1 LPFRLKEFI
10 PITRKDHAVSTAQ
23 AERAHHWN
31 KTSTYAVQA
40 MSARRAPRGGTRR
53 EEVIEICEAMHDVL
67 AACFSVSGRE
77 LRAQG
82 RARAEIC
89 RVRQIGMY
97 VAHVIAGLSM
107 FEVGCGFQRDRSTV
121 AHACHLVEDLRDD
134 PDFERVILMIER
146 IAEAAFARSGGR

>member
-1 LPFRLKEFI
+1 MM
-10 PITRKDHAVSTAQ
+10 Q
-23 AERAHHWN
+23 AERAVSRNITETTPSRAPNH
-31 KTSTYAVQA
+31 ALVL
-40 MSARRAPRGGTRR
+40 RRAPRGGTRR
-53 EEVIEICEAMHDVL
+53 DEVREICEAMQDIL

-82 RARAEIC
+82 RTRAEIC

-121 AHACHLVEDLRDD
+121 AYACHLVEDLRDD
-134 PDFERVILMIER
+134 PDFERVMLMIER
-146 IAEAAFARSGGR
+146 IAEAAFARGEGR

>member
-1 LPFRLKEFI
+1 MMM
-10 PITRKDHAVSTAQ
+10 Q
-23 AERAHHWN
+23 AERAVSRN
-31 KTSTYAVQA
+31 ITETMPSRAL
-40 MSARRAPRGGTRR
+40 MPRMAPRGGTRR
-53 EEVIEICEAMHDVL
+53 DEVREICEAMQDIL

-82 RARAEIC
+82 RTRAEIC

-107 FEVGCGFQRDRSTV
+107 IEVGCGFQRDRSTV
-121 AHACHLVEDLRDD
+121 AYACHLVEDLRDD

-146 IAEAAFARSGGR
+146 IAEAAFALGEGR

>member
-1 LPFRLKEFI
+1 MMM
-10 PITRKDHAVSTAQ
+10 Q
-23 AERAHHWN
+23 AERAVSRN
-31 KTSTYAVQA
+31 ITETMPSRA
-40 MSARRAPRGGTRR
+40 MMPRMAPRGGTRR
-53 EEVIEICEAMHDVL
+53 DEVREICEAMQDIL

-82 RARAEIC
+82 RTRAEIC

-107 FEVGCGFQRDRSTV
+107 IEVGCGFQRDRSTV
-121 AHACHLVEDLRDD
+121 AYACHLVEDLRDD

-146 IAEAAFARSGGR
+146 IAEAAFARGEGR

>member
-1 LPFRLKEFI
+1 MMM
-10 PITRKDHAVSTAQ
+10 Q
-23 AERAHHWN
+23 AERAVSQN
-31 KTSTYAVQA
+31 ITKTTPGRLLPVR
-40 MSARRAPRGGTRR
+40 MVPRGGPRR
-53 EEVIEICEAMHDVL
+53 DEVREICEAMQDIL

-82 RARAEIC
+82 RTRAEIC

-107 FEVGCGFQRDRSTV
+107 FEVGLGFQRDRSTV

-134 PDFERVILMIER
+134 PDFERAILMIER
-146 IAEAAFARSGGR
+146 IAEAAFARGEER

>member
-1 LPFRLKEFI
+1 ML
-10 PITRKDHAVSTAQ
+10 
-23 AERAHHWN
+23 
-31 KTSTYAVQA
+31 
-40 MSARRAPRGGTRR
+40 MRRAPHGGSRR
-53 EEVIEICEAMHDVL
+53 DEVIEICEAMQDVL

-82 RARAEIC
+82 RARSEIC

-107 FEVGCGFQRDRSTV
+107 LEVGCGFQRDRSTV

-134 PDFERVILMIER
+134 PEFERVIQMIER
-146 IAEAAFARSGGR
+146 IAQAVFARGEGR

>member
-1 LPFRLKEFI
+1 MMI
-10 PITRKDHAVSTAQ
+10 Q
-23 AERAHHWN
+23 AERAAIRN
-31 KTSTYAVQA
+31 ITETTSG
-40 MSARRAPRGGTRR
+40 RALAQRMIPRGGPRR
-53 EEVIEICEAMHDVL
+53 DEVREICEAMQDIL

-82 RARAEIC
+82 RTRAEIC

-107 FEVGCGFQRDRSTV
+107 YEVGLGFQRDRSTV

-134 PDFERVILMIER
+134 PDFERAILMIER
-146 IAEAAFARSGGR
+146 IAEAAFVRGGGR

>member
-1 LPFRLKEFI
+1 LPFGLKEFI
-10 PITRKDHAVSTAQ
+10 PITGKDHAVATAQ
-23 AERAHHWN
+23 AERAENWN
-31 KTSTYAVQA
+31 KTSTNLAH
-40 MSARRAPRGGTRR
+40 SLPGRKAPRGGPRR
-53 EEVIEICEAMHDVL
+53 DEVIEICEAMQDVL

-107 FEVGCGFQRDRSTV
+107 FEVGLGFQRDRSTV
-121 AHACHLVEDLRDD
+121 AHACHLIEDLRDD

-146 IAEAAFARSGGR
+146 IAEAAFARGEGR

>member
-1 LPFRLKEFI
+1 MI
-10 PITRKDHAVSTAQ
+10 MQ
-23 AERAHHWN
+23 AERAVSRN
-31 KTSTYAVQA
+31 IPETAPSRALAVR
-40 MSARRAPRGGTRR
+40 MAPRGGPRR
-53 EEVIEICEAMHDVL
+53 DEVREICEAMQDIL

-82 RARAEIC
+82 RCRSEIC

-107 FEVGCGFQRDRSTV
+107 FEVGLGFQRDRSTV

-146 IAEAAFARSGGR
+146 IAEAAFARGEGR

>member
-1 LPFRLKEFI
+1 VATMQAE
-10 PITRKDHAVSTAQ
+10 HAVQ
-23 AERAHHWN
+23 KN
-31 KTSTYAVQA
+31 KTGTNLVPVMAP
-40 MSARRAPRGGTRR
+40 RRAPRGGSRR
-53 EEVIEICEAMHDVL
+53 DEVMEVCEAMQDVL

-82 RARAEIC
+82 RTRAEIC

-107 FEVGCGFQRDRSTV
+107 FEVGLGFQRDRSTV
-121 AHACHLVEDLRDD
+121 AYACHLIEDLRDD

-146 IAEAAFARSGGR
+146 IAEAAFARGLGR

>member
-1 LPFRLKEFI
+1 M
-10 PITRKDHAVSTAQ
+10 ATAQ
-23 AERAHHWN
+23 AERADHWN

-40 MSARRAPRGGTRR
+40 LPARMAPRGGTRR
-53 EEVIEICEAMHDVL
+53 EEVTEICEALHDVL

-77 LRAQG
+77 LRAPG
-82 RARAEIC
+82 RTRADIC

-107 FEVGCGFQRDRSTV
+107 IEVGYGFQRDRSTV
-121 AHACHLVEDLRDD
+121 AYACHLVEDLRDD

-146 IAEAAFARSGGR
+146 IAEAAFARGEGR

>member
-10 PITRKDHAVSTAQ
+10 PITRKDHSVATAQ
-23 AERAHHWN
+23 ADRALTWN
-31 KTSTYAVQA
+31 KTSTNHAPNLP
-40 MSARRAPRGGTRR
+40 ARRAPRGGTRR
-53 EEVIEICEAMHDVL
+53 EEVMEVCEAMQDVL
-67 AACFSVSGRE
+67 SACFSVSGRE

-121 AHACHLVEDLRDD
+121 AYACHLIEDLRDD

-146 IAEAAFARSGGR
+146 IAQAAFARAEER

>member
-1 LPFRLKEFI
+1 MTL
-10 PITRKDHAVSTAQ
+10 Q
-23 AERAHHWN
+23 AGRAYEWN
-31 KTSTYAVQA
+31 KTETNSG
-40 MSARRAPRGGTRR
+40 RALTPRMVPRGGTRR
-53 EEVIEICEAMHDVL
+53 EEVMEICEAMQDVL
-67 AACFSVSGRE
+67 AACFSVPGRE

-107 FEVGCGFQRDRSTV
+107 LEVGLGFQRDRSTV
-121 AHACHLVEDLRDD
+121 AHACHLIEDLRDD

-146 IAEAAFARSGGR
+146 IAEAVFARGGER

>member
-1 LPFRLKEFI
+1 M
-10 PITRKDHAVSTAQ
+10 Q
-23 AERAHHWN
+23 AERAVSHR
-31 KTSTYAVQA
+31 TPEAAPGRSLAVR
-40 MSARRAPRGGTRR
+40 MVPRGGPRR
-53 EEVIEICEAMHDVL
+53 DEVREICEAMQDIL

-82 RARAEIC
+82 RTRAEIC

-107 FEVGCGFQRDRSTV
+107 YEVGLGFQRDRSTV

-134 PDFERVILMIER
+134 PDFERAILMIER
-146 IAEAAFARSGGR
+146 IAEAAFARGGERWS